1 MNIQTEKLELM
12 RLILETNNPKI
23 IESIKKI
30 FKKEDTKDFW
40 FNLSSQ
46 DRDAILAGMED
57 DENGD
62 VIDYNDFISKHKK

>member
-40 FNLSSQ
+40 FDLSSQ
-46 DRDAILAGMED
+46 DRDAILAGIED